1 MGNRKQTRAPSTVEA
16 VEQLATRL
24 WKRAA
29 DSATYGRAADEW
41 GKVQHHL
48 WGVSDGLY
56 LCGRTAAAELANDLG
71 FLANW
76 RAGIE
81 LEAA

>member
-1 MGNRKQTRAPSTVEA
+1 MGNRKTASAPSTVEA
-16 VEQLATRL
+16 VEQLAMRL
-24 WKRAA
+24 WRRANESGTA
-29 DSATYGRAADEW
+29 HDEW
-41 GKVQHHL
+41 RAVQNHL